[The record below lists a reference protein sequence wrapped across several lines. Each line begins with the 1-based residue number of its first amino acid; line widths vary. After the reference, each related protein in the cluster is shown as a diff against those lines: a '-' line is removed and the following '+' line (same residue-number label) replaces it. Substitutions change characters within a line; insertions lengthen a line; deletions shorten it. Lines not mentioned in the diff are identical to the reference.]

1 MKSPLISLITS
12 SAMAAAMAA
21 GLMLVIVSTDFAT
34 ADDANEGGILLTPT
48 RKDLISIL
56 MSISCLWT
64 GIFPY
69 SFSFEY

>member
-1 MKSPLISLITS
+1 
-12 SAMAAAMAA
+12 MAAAMSA

-56 MSISCLWT
+56 MSISCLT
-64 GIFPY
+64 GISP
-69 SFSFEY
+69 